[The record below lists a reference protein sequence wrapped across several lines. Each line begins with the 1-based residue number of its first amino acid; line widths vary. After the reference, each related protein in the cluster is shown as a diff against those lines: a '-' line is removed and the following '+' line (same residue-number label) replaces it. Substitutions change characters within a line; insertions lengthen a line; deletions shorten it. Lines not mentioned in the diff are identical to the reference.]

1 MKIEVSALILI
12 ILPENA
18 QAHSIGKTEL
28 CSIRNIPNELLFRHR
43 RAVVNVGRNEENL
56 ASQFTIGTIAQ
67 FLTQSLTHDIHSS
80 RTSDVH
86 STVFAFLKVNLAITD
101 VIGFDYTALAKL
113 IHVNK
118 VANLDKFP
126 HGHFLNDLLSFLL
139 FALVKQIAQI
149 GHTQV
154 RHRLVIDVCQP
165 PNLVDVTCRIGC
177 LKSQI
182 NGLEPQEIPSQ
193 FGQISLLKA
202 SQHKARNLLVFH
214 CILDSPNGLLV
225 LDNKSRSNR
234 PIKQIT
240 NKLVLVLRIQ
250 VFHCIQ

>member
-18 QAHSIGKTEL
+18 QAHGIGKTEL

-56 ASQFTIGTIAQ
+56 ASQLATSMIAQ
-67 FLTQSLTHDIHSS
+67 FLTQSLIHGTHSS
-80 RTSDVH
+80 RTSETR
-86 STVFAFLKVNLAITD
+86 SAIFTFLNVNLAITD
-101 VIGFDYTALAKL
+101 IIGFDYTTLEKL
-113 IHVNK
+113 IHVDK
-118 VANLDKFP
+118 VANLDKFS
-126 HGHFLNDLLSFLL
+126 HGHFLNDLLSFLNL
-139 FALVKQIAQI
+139 ALIKQIAQI

-165 PNLVDVTCRIGC
+165 PNLVDVTCRIGR

-182 NGLEPQEIPSQ
+182 NGLEPQEISSQ
-193 FGQISLLKA
+193 FGQICLLEA
-202 SQHKARNLLVFH
+202 SQHKTRNLLVFH
-214 CILDSPNGLLV
+214 CILDGLNGLLV
-225 LDNKSRSNR
+225 LDNKSRTNR

-240 NKLVLVLRIQ
+240 NKLILVLGIH
-250 VFHCIQ
+250 VFHCI

>member
-18 QAHSIGKTEL
+18 QAHGIGKTEL
-28 CSIRNIPNELLFRHR
+28 CSIRNIPNELLLRHR

-56 ASQFTIGTIAQ
+56 ASQLATSTIAQ
-67 FLTQSLTHDIHSS
+67 FLTQSLIHGIHIS
-80 RTSDVH
+80 TSETL
-86 STVFAFLKVNLAITD
+86 SAVFAFLKVNLAITD

-126 HGHFLNDLLSFLL
+126 HGHFLNDLLSFLIL
-139 FALVKQIAQI
+139 ALIKQITQI

-193 FGQISLLKA
+193 FGQIGLLEA
-202 SQHKARNLLVFH
+202 SQHKTRNLLVFH
-214 CILDSPNGLLV
+214 RILDGPNGLLV
-225 LDNKSRSNR
+225 LDNKSRTNR